1 MDARAIC
8 AIRAELDL
16 SPADLACM
24 LGVDEGDVVGWEGGT
39 SQPTPYNVQQLSMLC
54 LGLPILT
61 LEERRAVR
69 SLIVWGQGA
78 SALSVVVSRAL
89 DHQARDHGLVGVA

>member
-1 MDARAIC
+1 MDAHAIC

-16 SPADLACM
+16 SQADLACM
-24 LGVDEGDVVGWEGGT
+24 VGVSLHTVDEWERGV
-39 SQPTPYNVQQLSMLC
+39 SRPTPYQLQQLSMLC

-69 SLIVWGQGA
+69 SLIQMDSGA
-78 SALSVVVSRAL
+78 SALSVVISRAL
-89 DHQARDHGLVGVA
+89 HHQSQDHAQVGIA